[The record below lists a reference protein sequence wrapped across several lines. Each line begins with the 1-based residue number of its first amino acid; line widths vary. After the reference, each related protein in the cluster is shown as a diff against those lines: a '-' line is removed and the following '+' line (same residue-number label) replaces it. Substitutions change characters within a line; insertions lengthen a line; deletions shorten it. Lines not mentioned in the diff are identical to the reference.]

1 MFIIRGEKMS
11 LLNFI
16 LRLPYYLKN
25 LYYNNNVIYEND
37 TIKWFVEK
45 WLKYVYFEPYTFCTI
60 LSRVGIRTPVVLSDF
75 DVVRGSFKCES
86 ITGQEVIISLNNGDL
101 HNSFSEIQVM
111 YDNNKTEIYSI
122 GVDYKSNVVTILEG
136 RELSKEK
143 RFLSSSYGPYYSQ
156 QDLNFGDGRIL
167 NIHIDVP
174 KIYRCN
180 LESARI
186 KSMQNCL
193 DIEQFLID
201 LPDDFSLSAIYE
213 SSLKTLGY
221 SDPELVKC
229 DSIEFYYHK
238 EIDGIN
244 SILGRIELING
255 NIDFWKDNN
264 PEDEDNE

>member
-143 RFLSSSYGPYYSQ
+143 RYSS
-156 QDLNFGDGRIL
+156 
-167 NIHIDVP
+167 
-174 KIYRCN
+174 
-180 LESARI
+180 
-186 KSMQNCL
+186 
-193 DIEQFLID
+193 
-201 LPDDFSLSAIYE
+201 
-213 SSLKTLGY
+213 
-221 SDPELVKC
+221 
-229 DSIEFYYHK
+229 K
-238 EIDGIN
+238 E
-244 SILGRIELING
+244 
-255 NIDFWKDNN
+255 
-264 PEDEDNE
+264 